1 MRPLNDLIDKAD
13 PAWKFIQEWILSAKN
28 KVEVLPVNATHANE
42 ALYKTQ
48 VTTHSPMGTIVF
60 MTGGLLIDDGWIR
73 ILGSGN
79 SKLNRT
85 LPDWNKGKSFNEFGE
100 VPSFLLIA
108 DDAIGGFYI
117 LNGGALG
124 KDLGKIYYFSPDN
137 LEYEALE
144 ITYSEF
150 LLFCFNNDIEEFY
163 KGRRWNN
170 WRREVERLNGN
181 GVFSFYPFLW
191 TKEGKDI
198 NKNSRKVVPVD
209 EQYKLNIEIR
219 KQIGLDK

>member
-1 MRPLNDLIDKAD
+1 
-13 PAWKFIQEWILSAKN
+13 
-28 KVEVLPVNATHANE
+28 
-42 ALYKTQ
+42 
-48 VTTHSPMGTIVF
+48 

-85 LPDWNKGKSFNEFGE
+85 LPDWNKGKSFKDFGE

-137 LEYEALE
+137 LEYESLE

-150 LLFCFNNDIEEFY
+150 LLFCFNNDFEEFY
-163 KGRRWNN
+163 KGHRWNN
-170 WRREVERLNGN
+170 WRREVARLKGDE
-181 GVFSFYPFLW
+181 VFSFYPFLW

-198 NKNSRKVVPVD
+198 NKSSRKVVPVD
-209 EQYKLNIEIR
+209 EQYSLNIEMR
-219 KQIGLDK
+219 KQIGVDK